1 MKSAMIAWAS
11 ATVLALNSGALV
23 SAAPAPNMWVWLS
36 MRPGMTALPFRSTT
50 RVVGDTYR
58 RISSDVPTPTN
69 LPSFTATACAMV
81 KALSTVMILPLTYT
95 VSALG
100 GGGDAHA
107 VIKLS
112 AIGTVHAFI
121 GPDKDTILDLLY
133 GGSLSHGG
141 PP

>member
-1 MKSAMIAWAS
+1 
-11 ATVLALNSGALV
+11 
-23 SAAPAPNMWVWLS
+23 
-36 MRPGMTALPFRSTT
+36 MTALPFRSTT

-100 GGGDAHA
+100 GGRDAHA

-112 AIGTVHAFI
+112 AIRTVHAFI

-141 PP
+141 SPN

>member
-1 MKSAMIAWAS
+1 
-11 ATVLALNSGALV
+11 
-23 SAAPAPNMWVWLS
+23 
-36 MRPGMTALPFRSTT
+36 
-50 RVVGDTYR
+50 
-58 RISSDVPTPTN
+58 
-69 LPSFTATACAMV
+69 
-81 KALSTVMILPLTYT
+81 MILPLTYT

-141 PP
+141 PPN